1 LDSAGRSK
9 GIFPGWRILG
19 KKCQVEPIPGGYFA
33 GQASHSQARWRMCA
47 LQQAHPK
54 TTHPGRIAM
63 NTKTKVLLGCAL
75 AASITAGLAMAT
87 PTMGAWYNVILST
100 GTSERD
106 IHTQVHLALPGMD
119 EDFSAVLVT
128 EGASNIIQ
136 QEIKFSPG
144 GTTGWHTHPGIVLL
158 TLAADSGPVDWYDS
172 RCGKTVYNAGDSWT
186 EGTKLHDVVNRGSTD
201 VHFLVT
207 YIVAKDVN
215 KRTDQAAPRCAAAL
229 GLM

>member
-1 LDSAGRSK
+1 MRK
-9 GIFPGWRILG
+9 
-19 KKCQVEPIPGGYFA
+19 
-33 GQASHSQARWRMCA
+33 
-47 LQQAHPK
+47 
-54 TTHPGRIAM
+54 
-63 NTKTKVLLGCAL
+63 KTKILLGIGL
-75 AASITAGLAMAT
+75 VASIAAGVGFAT
-87 PTMGAWYNVILST
+87 PTIGAFYNVVIST
-100 GTSERD
+100 GTAERD
-106 IHTQVHLALPGMD
+106 IHANAHLTIPGMD

-207 YIVAKDVN
+207 YIVAKDVS
-215 KRTDQAAPRCAAAL
+215 KRTDQAAPRCAKEL
-229 GLM
+229 GLE